1 MIRRRNLLVGATAAT
16 MLGTAK
22 TTRAAFYPEPSGEP
36 GAPFGDPNLKLVVMS
51 VMMDKGI
58 LNLGTREELAGHVL
72 GRAVDLD
79 TEGHHPLLPVRTY
92 LERYPLT
99 REMLDQVDTLYFDG
113 GNTIYSY
120 IWKFWSGEDDS
131 FDVASMA
138 GIANCPS
145 ITALDLT
152 SMIRFVDL
160 ETLKP
165 PLKLQYLTLGVDLA
179 NLPALLDMPALR
191 GVKIYD
197 DDIYRDVMTPGS
209 PARHVMERLKAR
221 GVSVWVHWI
230 SSDQGEPPAY
240 Q

>member
-16 MLGTAK
+16 MLGTRK
-22 TTRAAFYPEPSGEP
+22 TTRAAFYPEPSEAP

-58 LNLGTREELAGHVL
+58 LDLGTREELAGFVL

-138 GIANCPS
+138 GIANCPN
-145 ITALDLT
+145 ITTLDLT
-152 SMIRFVDL
+152 SMVRFVDL
-160 ETLKP
+160 EALRP
-165 PLKLQYLTLGVDLA
+165 PLKLQHLTLGVDLA

-191 GVKIYD
+191 GVRIYD
-197 DDIYRDVMTPGS
+197 DDIYRDVMTQGS
-209 PARHVMERLKAR
+209 PARQVMERLKAR
-221 GVSVWVHWI
+221 GVSVFVHWI